1 MAKKTSKKIG
11 LFFGS
16 FNPIHIGHLAIAN
29 YFVEFTD
36 LQEVWLVISPHNPLK
51 EKASL
56 LAQHHRLY
64 MVNLAIEDFPKF
76 KSCDIEFHLPQPSY
90 TIHTLAHLKEKYP
103 QHQFCLIIGQDNL
116 SSFHKWKNYEVILE
130 NHYLYIYPR
139 LSATVSE
146 LDEHP
151 KVIFTAAP
159 QIEISSSF
167 IRKSIKEKKDIRFFV
182 HPKVWQHIDEMNF
195 YKR

>member
-1 MAKKTSKKIG
+1 MKKTPKIG

-29 YFVEFTD
+29 YFAEFTD
-36 LQEVWLVISPHNPLK
+36 LQQIWFVISPHNPLK
-51 EKASL
+51 EKKSL

-90 TIHTLAHLKEKYP
+90 TVHTLAHLKEKYP
-103 QHQFCLIIGQDNL
+103 QHHFNLILGQDNL
-116 SSFHKWKNYEVILE
+116 ATFHKWKNYEYILE
-130 NHYLYIYPR
+130 HHQLFVYPR
-139 LSATVSE
+139 PSAKPSPF
-146 LDEHP
+146 DNHP
-151 KVIFTAAP
+151 NVIFTQAP
-159 QIEISSSF
+159 LIEISSTF
-167 IRKSIKEKKDIRFFV
+167 IRNAIKQKKDVRFFL

-195 YKR
+195 YKK